1 MKEFYLAWVT
11 EQIMVPLSKA
21 ENPVRD
27 SVSWQRHSTKPFF
40 ELDVFVVI
48 IALPFL

>member
-11 EQIMVPLSKA
+11 EQIMVPLSKV
-21 ENPVRD
+21 ENPGD
-27 SVSWQRHSTKPFF
+27 SVSWQRNSTKPFF